1 MGRVGL
7 WFRSGGCRVPT
18 ILVRLLVAA
27 VQPVK
32 VGIVI
37 VVAHG
42 MQGYPSEGFAS
53 SAACLPVR
61 HSPAVHPMYKVPR
74 TGGVPMVRMSGVGRL
89 RRSCWKC
96 DPVPSLSFVSLV
108 RRGDGHCGCP
118 IRPWHPGIPCC
129 LPMEPP

>member
-1 MGRVGL
+1 MGGVGL

-74 TGGVPMVRMSGVGRL
+74 TGGCAKGANVRGR
-89 RRSCWKC
+89 
-96 DPVPSLSFVSLV
+96 PVVSFLLEVRPGAILV
-108 RRGDGHCGCP
+108 
-118 IRPWHPGIPCC
+118 IRFAGSSR
-129 LPMEPP
+129 